1 MALNKSLSDSVKGFL
16 SEEEGTRL
24 YTLAAEASK
33 MGPCLEIGSYCGKST
48 LWIGEACRE
57 AGSVLFAVDH
67 HRGSEEQQ
75 KGEAFFDPEL
85 WDDTEEKVDTFKEF
99 RRALD
104 QADLND
110 TVVPLVSKST
120 VASKFWSTP
129 LSLVFIDGGHTYE
142 AAYNDYACWA
152 RHIVPGGYLLIH
164 DIYDSID
171 EGGQA
176 PHHVY
181 KMAVASG
188 QYEVVERIGSLGVLR
203 RYPCGSLPADLPE
216 KDY

>member
-1 MALNKSLSDSVKGFL
+1 MALDRSLIDSVKGFL
-16 SEEEGTRL
+16 SHEEGTRL
-24 YTLAAEASK
+24 YNLAAEASK

-75 KGEAFFDPEL
+75 KGEMFFDADL
-85 WDDTEEKVDTFKEF
+85 WDADEEKVDTFSVF
-99 RRALD
+99 RNVLDRAH
-104 QADLND
+104 LND

-120 VASKFWSTP
+120 VAGRFWATP

-152 RHIVPGGYLLIH
+152 RHVVPGGYLLIH
-164 DIYDSID
+164 DIYDSIE

-176 PHHVY
+176 PHHIY

-188 QYEVVERIGSLGVLR
+188 QFEVLERTGSLGVLR
-203 RYPCGSLPADLPE
+203 RYPCGVLPMDLPE